1 MAQLVLYVY
10 TAFFIGRVHELL
22 PFLASMRIVFVL
34 GLVSV
39 VAALLTP
46 WRAKNRVLMQREVR
60 IVIALCVLAVIVTPL
75 GVWPGGSWSFLTDIF
90 SRILVFFFL
99 VVALATS
106 RRVIQRL
113 LWSVLTGVALL
124 GIFTVGG
131 GVAVATV
138 YGGRAYA
145 SSTYDPN
152 DVSMIMVCALP
163 LAAFAAVALR
173 GVGRVL
179 ATAAA
184 VVYVLATIMTLSRG
198 GFIGLI
204 VVSLLLLFRLG
215 TAALGRRLVIL
226 GVVVTIL
233 ATAAPARYW
242 DVMSTI
248 WSPRAGGEYLES
260 GVFSRIALW
269 EGGLNLFLDDPL
281 TGAGIGMYEV
291 AEGLSHGGRGKW
303 SAAHNSF
310 IQVAAELG
318 ILGLAL
324 FAALIVVSLRNAR
337 QAVRAAKSEVR
348 LRPLAW
354 IAVAVETSLYAYVV
368 EGFALSQAYSPML
381 YFLIG
386 IATAL
391 RLQVELRP
399 QPVTPTAAT
408 AITRAPQPVAE

>member
-1 MAQLVLYVY
+1 
-10 TAFFIGRVHELL
+10 
-22 PFLASMRIVFVL
+22 
-34 GLVSV
+34 
-39 VAALLTP
+39 
-46 WRAKNRVLMQREVR
+46 
-60 IVIALCVLAVIVTPL
+60 
-75 GVWPGGSWSFLTDIF
+75 
-90 SRILVFFFL
+90 
-99 VVALATS
+99 
-106 RRVIQRL
+106 
-113 LWSVLTGVALL
+113 
-124 GIFTVGG
+124 
-131 GVAVATV
+131 
-138 YGGRAYA
+138 
-145 SSTYDPN
+145 
-152 DVSMIMVCALP
+152 
-163 LAAFAAVALR
+163 
-173 GVGRVL
+173 
-179 ATAAA
+179 
-184 VVYVLATIMTLSRG
+184 
-198 GFIGLI
+198 
-204 VVSLLLLFRLG
+204 
-215 TAALGRRLVIL
+215 
-226 GVVVTIL
+226 VTIL